1 MNEYPFGQAIRL
13 TAEFANDLGNPA
25 NPTTVVFEVGLVLVN
40 PPPDPTATVAI
51 FGIDSAVTN
60 PVTGTFFYALLPT
73 QSGNYIARV
82 VGTGAVQAAQVRR
95 FRVLPDPFA

>member
-1 MNEYPFGQAIRL
+1 MNEYPFGQAVRL
-13 TAEFANDLGNPA
+13 SASFANAAGVA
-25 NPTTVVFEVGLVLVN
+25 TNPTTVVFQVGLRLVN
-40 PPPDPTATVAI
+40 PPPDPTATDAI

-60 PVTGTFFYALLPT
+60 PVVGTFFYDLLPT

-82 VGTGAVQAAQVRR
+82 EGTGAVQAAQVSQ